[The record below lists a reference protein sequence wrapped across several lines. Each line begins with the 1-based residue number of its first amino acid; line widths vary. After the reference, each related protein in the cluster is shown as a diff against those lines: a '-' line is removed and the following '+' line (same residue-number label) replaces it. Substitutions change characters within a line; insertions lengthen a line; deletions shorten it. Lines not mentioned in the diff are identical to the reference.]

1 MFPSEMVTRSGATGC
16 IFIKSNKAGVC
27 VCVCVCARAH
37 VHMCVH
43 ARVCACVLKAEG
55 GAVRIFSDEIE
66 GEILAPPALD
76 QDISCHTRKQQNNNK
91 YL

>member
-27 VCVCVCARAH
+27 VCACTCVC
-37 VHMCVH
+37 

-55 GAVRIFSDEIE
+55 GAVRIFSDETE